1 MFKHSSHKYKQKL
14 TDLVN
19 DMMDT
24 GEVASTFQ
32 TGWMTLID
40 KKEPSLEVTKK
51 RPLTVSS
58 LILSMVTKLLHKRMS
73 AVCKRGGFLG
83 SVQDGFRK
91 QQSTTDC
98 VFLLLA
104 AIRKT
109 KNNYHLIS
117 IAF

>member
-1 MFKHSSHKYKQKL
+1 MLKHSSHKYKQKL

-19 DMMDT
+19 DMMDA

-83 SVQDGFRK
+83 SVQYGFRK
-91 QQSTTDC
+91 
-98 VFLLLA
+98 
-104 AIRKT
+104 
-109 KNNYHLIS
+109 
-117 IAF
+117 